1 MSFAKPASADSIAN
15 AIPHKSIKRYACM
28 ANQCP
33 MPGTISGEGGNGVC
47 AYHYNTHGPDWP
59 RITQTLLD
67 WAILTEE
74 INRCRSIMCDP
85 ATAAKPDLIAQ
96 EYAAAWARIKD
107 NLGTWTDQLKPQ
119 PNRGGHMDS
128 YGSWSLRL
136 EQFMGQRL
144 VECMRH
150 RIGGRMAA

>member
-15 AIPHKSIKRYACM
+15 AIPHRSVKRYTCM

-74 INRCRSIMCDP
+74 INHCRKVLTDP
-85 ATAAKPDLIAQ
+85 ATAAKPAIIAD
-96 EYAAAWARIKD
+96 EFRIAWQRIKD
-107 NLGTWTDQLKPQ
+107 NLGPWTDAVKPQ
-119 PNRGGHMDS
+119 LTRGGHTDS
-128 YGSWSLRL
+128 YGSWALRL
-136 EQFMGQRL
+136 EQFMGQRV
-144 VECMRH
+144 VECLSKRV
-150 RIGGRMAA
+150 GRQAA

>member
-1 MSFAKPASADSIAN
+1 MSFAKPASAYSTAN
-15 AIPHKSIKRYACM
+15 DIPRSVKRYTCM

-33 MPGTISGEGGNGVC
+33 MPGTISGESGNGVC

-74 INRCRSIMCDP
+74 INRCRSIMCDI
-85 ATAAKPDLIAQ
+85 ATTTNPDLIAQ

-119 PNRGGHMDS
+119 HMDS

-136 EQFMGQRL
+136 EQFIGQRV
-144 VECMRH
+144 VECTRH